1 MIVSPQ
7 QLDRKAR
14 FYRELGQM
22 TDAGITLQVSLKSI
36 ARHARDSRTRSAIAS
51 ISQAIDSGDSF
62 GSALLRTKNWVPVF
76 DIALLGAGEQS
87 GRLPACFQKLAL
99 YYEDQARLLR
109 QLMASLAYPVLLVHA
124 AVLVFPVS
132 DLMQLVQ
139 EGAISRFVVH
149 KALLLLPLYAVV
161 AVLTFL
167 SQGTRGEGLRAILDQ
182 VLNRVPILGPARRSL
197 AMARLCLSLE
207 ALINAGT
214 NIIHAWEL
222 SAAASGSPRIQRAVR
237 RFRPA
242 LESGETPA
250 EVVAMAG
257 IFPEEFVQ
265 QYHSAEMSGK
275 TDETL
280 GRMHRYYEESGSRQ
294 SKMAVGVAAG
304 LVFGVVVLTVAYQ
317 VIQFWSNYYGQINK
331 VLE

>member
-124 AVLVFPVS
+124 AVLV
-132 DLMQLVQ
+132 
-139 EGAISRFVVH
+139 
-149 KALLLLPLYAVV
+149 
-161 AVLTFL
+161 
-167 SQGTRGEGLRAILDQ
+167 
-182 VLNRVPILGPARRSL
+182 
-197 AMARLCLSLE
+197 
-207 ALINAGT
+207 
-214 NIIHAWEL
+214 
-222 SAAASGSPRIQRAVR
+222 
-237 RFRPA
+237 
-242 LESGETPA
+242 
-250 EVVAMAG
+250 
-257 IFPEEFVQ
+257 
-265 QYHSAEMSGK
+265 
-275 TDETL
+275 
-280 GRMHRYYEESGSRQ
+280 
-294 SKMAVGVAAG
+294 AVGRLELAT
-304 LVFGVVVLTVAYQ
+304 VVWICIYRLTWDAQ
-317 VIQFWSNYYGQINK
+317 RGCRGDK
-331 VLE
+331 